1 MFIES
6 PYDKPTSLPSFEALL
21 FDLSLF
27 DEILFEV
34 PNEGAFS
41 SSRDL
46 FSEEAMQKVRDLM
59 KGATPLKVAAVIS
72 ACFLSF
78 LFIYIYIYT
87 RARLLPCYV
96 LPVDGCF

>member
-21 FDLSLF
+21 FDPSLF

-41 SSRDL
+41 SLGDL
-46 FSEEAMQKVRDLM
+46 FSEEAMKKVQDLM
-59 KGATPLKVAAVIS
+59 KGVTPLKVATAVS

-78 LFIYIYIYT
+78 LFIYIYT
-87 RARLLPCYV
+87 HTHARAYYLVMFFP
-96 LPVDGCF
+96 